1 MTNDG
6 PAFPGARLG
15 GISLILGPL
24 LLLTGALLRWGVPFF
39 FPHQLAAYA
48 ERPGLMTAANATFLA
63 GVIVLWP
70 GVALVASRIAATRPG
85 WAVWGGALVMTGLF
99 ARAFHGGVNTFA
111 LALVDSAGTDAATRA
126 VGSYYAYPEWIASS
140 LSLSIMAGW
149 IILAIGGVL
158 SQILRPWQAI
168 GLMLPSGLMIGVLK
182 GTDWLT
188 IVELL
193 GLAAAFVPF
202 GLAELRRAR
211 FPANKATLPLA
222 LLFLAAS
229 VVFGRLG

>member
-1 MTNDG
+1 MTNDR
-6 PAFPGARLG
+6 PAFPGPRLG

-48 ERPGLMTAANATFLA
+48 VRPGLMTAAYATFLT

-70 GVALVASRIAATRPG
+70 GVALVAARIAATRPG

-111 LALVDSAGTDAATRA
+111 LSLVDSAGTDAATRG
-126 VGSYYAYPEWIASS
+126 VGNYYAYPEWIVSS

-149 IILAIGGVL
+149 IVLAIGGLL
-158 SQILRPWQAI
+158 SRVLRPWQAA

-193 GLAAAFVPF
+193 GLAVAFVPL
-202 GLAELRRAR
+202 GLAELRKAR
-211 FPANKATLPLA
+211 FPANKATLPLV
-222 LLFLAAS
+222 LVFLAAS
-229 VVFGRLG
+229 VVLGRLG